1 MSEQLKALYTRLI
14 INQIHDV
21 DHWYI
26 PFKVFAQEVAVFSE
40 GLKNREIDPEG
51 DSDLLWKLL
60 YQKDNSVSSRGQSNP
75 GEAAIQKLI
84 DSPDFLGA
92 LRSFLL
98 NPDKAHFA
106 PMVEIWQRVSE
117 KNNPVLW
124 NRVAAA
130 RTQTVSTTVDQSKF
144 DQVFYWLQR
153 QKYIKP
159 YTQADGSWFAK
170 NLYLIEQFH
179 SIFEDELKDGS
190 VEKGYDPYYLS
201 MFVWFLYEN
210 IGNQFTLKKQLVK
223 YGPPGTG
230 KTYLA
235 HQEAKQ
241 SFELWESSFAPDNQ
255 FQFEDHYQLV
265 QFHPSFGYEDFIEG
279 MRPKL
284 IDGQAQLCLQNGI
297 FKSFCMQAARW
308 EIDLHPII
316 PKGKTAADLSV
327 AEVFGLKEQ
336 SPDTFKGP
344 HWDYLWKLDPA
355 ILDELTL
362 EESLPPYFFVIDEIN
377 RAELSRVFGE
387 LMICLEYRGSKG
399 LGLIQTQYAGLND
412 EDTGMISQ
420 GGGHHFFVPHNLYLL
435 GTMNSID
442 RSVESFDF
450 ALRRRFR
457 WELVLPD
464 PGLVTYHW
472 EQAHKDWSGLGEGL
486 KSLNQQISNNEQLGE
501 DYQIGHAYLMN
512 LRYPQHLNCKEV
524 KKRIW
529 HDSLH
534 PLLHEYLRGTGNEN
548 ETLNQLEKAFGVN

>member
-1 MSEQLKALYTRLI
+1 MSEQLKALYIRLI
-14 INQIHDV
+14 INQIHEV

-26 PFKVFAQEVAVFSE
+26 PFKLFAKDVLVFSE
-40 GLKNREIDPEG
+40 ELKNREIDPVD

-60 YQKDNSVSSRGQSNP
+60 YRMDNGVSSRGQSNP
-75 GEAAIQKLI
+75 GEAAIERLI
-84 DSPDFLGA
+84 ASPEFREA

-98 NPDKAHFA
+98 KPDKEHFD
-106 PMVEIWQRVSE
+106 PMVETWQRISQ

-130 RTQTVSTTVDQSKF
+130 RTQAVSTTVGQSKF
-144 DQVFYWLQR
+144 NQVFYWLQK
-153 QKYIKP
+153 QKLIDP
-159 YTQADGSWFAK
+159 YAQGDDSWFEK

-179 SIFEDELKDGS
+179 SVFQEELKDGS
-190 VEKGYDPYYLS
+190 VESGYDPYLIS
-201 MFVWFLYEN
+201 MFVWYLYEN

-241 SFELWESSFAPDNQ
+241 AFEVWQSSYDTDGRFK
-255 FQFEDHYQLV
+255 FEDHYQLI

-284 IDGQAQLCLQNGI
+284 IDGQAQLCLRNGI
-297 FKSFCMQAARW
+297 FKSFCMRAARW
-308 EIDLHPII
+308 EIDLHPILTE
-316 PKGKTAADLSV
+316 GKTVADLTV
-327 AEVFGLKEQ
+327 AEVYSLKKNHPEVFGG
-336 SPDTFKGP
+336 DY
-344 HWDYLWKLDPA
+344 WDYLWKLDSD

-362 EESLPPYFFVIDEIN
+362 EEVLPPHFFVIDEIN

-412 EDTGMISQ
+412 AKTGMIEQ
-420 GGGHHFFVPHNLYLL
+420 GIHYQFFVPHNLYLL

-472 EQAHKDWSGLGEGL
+472 EQSHKDWSGLGDSL
-486 KSLNQQISNNEQLGE
+486 KSLNQQISDHEQLGE
-501 DYQIGHAYLMN
+501 DYRIGHAYLMN
-512 LRYPQHLNCKEV
+512 LRYPHHLSCKEV

-529 HDSLH
+529 HDSLR
-534 PLLHEYLRGTGNEN
+534 PLLHEYLRGTGSE
-548 ETLNQLEKAFGVN
+548 EEALNQLAKAFGAN